1 MLISILQLLI
11 SISFQFLLC
20 SVIHSLIFTFTNT
33 FISTYNFNF
42 EGLNNFCKTCKYLQ
56 YMDPPNME
64 QPPNVDSTIDP
75 SDTKEE
81 TTIEDKSNVVEEQE
95 GTESTYE
102 KEPEQDELPPQP
114 PTKSPSYTL
123 YIATLIAVLGA
134 AASLVQTNCCFNSFL
149 EEFTSGLCTIDNA
162 DEGANQALEEAAAL
176 HRGLSSIFDPVL
188 KEGENYDALSAIKSR
203 YIKTFFW

>member
-20 SVIHSLIFTFTNT
+20 SVIHGLIFAFTDN
-33 FISTYNFNF
+33 FISTYSFNIQ
-42 EGLNNFCKTCKYLQ
+42 GLNNFCKTCYS
-56 YMDPPNME
+56 NM
-64 QPPNVDSTIDP
+64 DSTIDP

-81 TTIEDKSNVVEEQE
+81 TTIEDKGDVVEEQE
-95 GTESTYE
+95 GTESTHE
-102 KEPEQDELPPQP
+102 KEPEQDQLPPP